1 LGIPCKYDP
10 DYDLEAKNPT
20 PMKKSFQP
28 ALRADV
34 SRVGEAFDPGS
45 LTCIIFITMVT
56 PILLQEMSGKF
67 PQPYF

>member
-1 LGIPCKYDP
+1 MWFKCKCNSGYNP
-10 DYDLEAKNPT
+10 NASNPT
-20 PMKKSFQP
+20 PLKKSFQS

-34 SRVGEAFDPGS
+34 SRAGEVFAPGS

-67 PQPYF
+67 PQPDF